1 MLDGNIPKPVNVE
14 IEKIEEFVKMDDRQ
28 KLGLLDNL
36 LENYQSTDFVD
47 DPYENEK
54 SVQENKF
61 QEEINNNSAQIKNF
75 KTKA

>member
-1 MLDGNIPKPVNVE
+1 VLDGNIPKPVNVE

-54 SVQENKF
+54 SVQDNKF
-61 QEEINNNSAQIKNF
+61 QDKSLMLQ
-75 KTKA
+75 